1 MWYLMYLRCPPP
13 FLYKVGISIP
23 GDILPDET
31 CKPLLRMYHLCATAG
46 WEDNRFFSC
55 LTVKDKLNS
64 TTNDRTRYFSP
75 PLVGDL
81 PAVPFPQVFRR
92 LARPARSKDGGG
104 HSAARDN
111 ALVFLR
117 GHLGPA
123 PSSWDRDRRKAF
135 RKRVK
140 GACRLIEAIVTADEL
155 G

>member
-1 MWYLMYLRCPPP
+1 MGCNGCAERGGHGRQCCRWTVRSISKLKYVPSFIFRLHSLRC
-13 FLYKVGISIP
+13 LRTCSIS
-23 GDILPDET
+23 
-31 CKPLLRMYHLCATAG
+31 
-46 WEDNRFFSC
+46 
-55 LTVKDKLNS
+55 
-64 TTNDRTRYFSP
+64 
-75 PLVGDL
+75 
-81 PAVPFPQVFRR
+81 QVFRR
-92 LARPARSKDGGG
+92 LARPAGAKEGGG
-104 HSAARDN
+104 HSSARDN

>member
-1 MWYLMYLRCPPP
+1 MSAVGMLCIVVVVHFDFFRTTRTVHIF
-13 FLYKVGISIP
+13 FLVAAF
-23 GDILPDET
+23 LLVAPD
-31 CKPLLRMYHLCATAG
+31 
-46 WEDNRFFSC
+46 
-55 LTVKDKLNS
+55 
-64 TTNDRTRYFSP
+64 
-75 PLVGDL
+75 
-81 PAVPFPQVFRR
+81 PQPQLFRR
-92 LARPARSKDGGG
+92 LARPPGAKEGGG

>member
-1 MWYLMYLRCPPP
+1 MGCEGGGAGGAGRRSRFFINVTFARSRSRVTASKVRFPPP
-13 FLYKVGISIP
+13 LHSP
-23 GDILPDET
+23 
-31 CKPLLRMYHLCATAG
+31 
-46 WEDNRFFSC
+46 
-55 LTVKDKLNS
+55 
-64 TTNDRTRYFSP
+64 RTP
-75 PLVGDL
+75 N
-81 PAVPFPQVFRR
+81 PQVFRR
-92 LARPARSKDGGG
+92 LARPAGAKAKDGGG

-123 PSSWDRDRRKAF
+123 PSGWDRDRRKAF